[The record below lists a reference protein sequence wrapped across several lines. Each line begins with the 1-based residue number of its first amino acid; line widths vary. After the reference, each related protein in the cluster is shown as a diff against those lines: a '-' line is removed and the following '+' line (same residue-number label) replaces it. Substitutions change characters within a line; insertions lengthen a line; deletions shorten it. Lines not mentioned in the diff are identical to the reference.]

1 MPLFPHWTSP
11 KKKMGEAR
19 VVPEDAGLSHRAA
32 LLLPTG
38 HPQLLPLKASPG
50 SALIPVCLLVCKMGI
65 ITGSDSEL

>member
-1 MPLFPHWTSP
+1 M
-11 KKKMGEAR
+11 
-19 VVPEDAGLSHRAA
+19 VPEDAGLSHRAA